1 MTKIVKITYYN
12 LETTGQIVRQKREQK
27 GMLLRELAAELKI
40 DSAILSKIERG
51 ERRPPKELIVK
62 IAKILDMKEKELI
75 MAWLSD
81 KIVYE
86 ISEEEFGLEAL
97 KLAEKKVKY
106 SAKKQ

>member
-1 MTKIVKITYYN
+1 M
-12 LETTGQIVRQKREQK
+12 ETTGQIVRQTRERK

-51 ERRPPKELIVK
+51 ERRPPKELIIK
-62 IAKILDMKEKELI
+62 IAQILDLNEKELI
-75 MAWLSD
+75 MSWLSD

-86 ISEEEFGLEAL
+86 VSDEEFGLEAL

>member
-1 MTKIVKITYYN
+1 MSK
-12 LETTGQIVRQKREQK
+12 TTGQIVRQTREKR

-51 ERRPPKELIVK
+51 ERRSPKELIIK
-62 IAKILDMKEKELI
+62 IAQVLDLTEKELI
-75 MAWLSD
+75 MSWLSD

-86 ISEEEFGLEAL
+86 LSEEEFGLEAL

>member
-1 MTKIVKITYYN
+1 M
-12 LETTGQIVRQKREQK
+12 ETTGQIVRQTREKK

-51 ERRPPKELIVK
+51 ERRPPKELIIK
-62 IAKILDMKEKELI
+62 IAQILDLNEKELI
-75 MAWLSD
+75 MSWLSD

-86 ISEEEFGLEAL
+86 LSEEEFGLEAL

>member
-1 MTKIVKITYYN
+1 M
-12 LETTGQIVRQKREQK
+12 ETTGQIVRQTREKK
-27 GMLLRELAAELKI
+27 GMLLRELAAELEI

-51 ERRPPKELIVK
+51 DRRPPKELIVK
-62 IAKILDMKEKELI
+62 IALILNLNEKELI
-75 MAWLSD
+75 MSWLSD

-106 SAKKQ
+106 FAKKQ

>member
-1 MTKIVKITYYN
+1 M
-12 LETTGQIVRQKREQK
+12 ETTGQIIRETREKK

-51 ERRPPKELIVK
+51 ERRLTKDLILK
-62 IAKILDMKEKELI
+62 IAQILELKEREL
-75 MAWLSD
+75 MLSWLSD

-86 ISEEEFGLEAL
+86 ISDEEFGLDAL

-106 SAKKQ
+106 STRK